1 MATHAYLNCA
11 PPKPQANC
19 RAAKKNNQV
28 TPGGFVKSFA
38 AIVLLLSCGAALAAD
53 RAETSPLYW
62 TYQHVLA
69 TSDDELSVAQ
79 LVFDLPQMHPD
90 MCDRAML
97 DLMAE
102 FLVNANVSNPS
113 YEKGIKEVFGI
124 LELGEAARYRTVA
137 QQVENK
143 AKLGSIKSRARKYA
157 RDHKENVPQYLPGT
171 IDRAALRRQ
180 YARDALAAHHSPDL
194 GIQLNRLTL
203 NGNVDKQFAV
213 AGKPDAVL
221 GYQRRMTDGILI
233 HIRTPYLYYYY
244 RGIGRVTYQY
254 KNGIGWIMRK
264 VTVNPL
270 AFEPLM
276 PYREF
281 AAELG
286 LPDDA
291 TLDMTMLLSGDG
303 PSTQTAA
310 QNNHDRPKRPPT
322 LIMDAA
328 AEMLLAKYRGP
339 IELDQRDAYAWICRL
354 LSHRGGARYS
364 ALLESV
370 ANGAVDEKLRRYAE
384 LKIDPAPGAEQTPYV
399 PGSVNLAELARVYPV
414 PYPVIGAR

>member
-1 MATHAYLNCA
+1 M
-11 PPKPQANC
+11 KP
-19 RAAKKNNQV
+19 
-28 TPGGFVKSFA
+28 FA
-38 AIVLLLSCGAALAAD
+38 AILLLLLCGPAPAAD
-53 RAETSPLYW
+53 RTETSPLYW

-79 LVFDLPQMHPD
+79 LVFDLPQMHPE
-90 MCDRAML
+90 MCDRPML

-102 FLVNANVSNPS
+102 FLANANVSNPA
-113 YEKGIKEVFGI
+113 YEKGIKEVFSI
-124 LELGEAARYRTVA
+124 LEMGEAARYRTVA

-157 RDHKENVPQYLPGT
+157 RKHKENVPQYLPGT

-194 GIQLNRLTL
+194 GIQLSRLTL
-203 NGNVDKQFAV
+203 NGNVDKQFAI

-221 GYQRRMTDGILI
+221 GYQRRMTDGLFV

-276 PYREF
+276 PYRDF

-303 PSTQTAA
+303 PSTQTAV
-310 QNNHDRPKRPPT
+310 QNNHDRPGLPPT
-322 LIMDAA
+322 FIMDTA
-328 AEMLLAKYRGP
+328 AELLLAKYRAP
-339 IELDQRDAYAWICRL
+339 IEADQRDAYNWICRL
-354 LSHRGGARYS
+354 LSHRGGARY
-364 ALLESV
+364 AAVLETV
-370 ANGAVDEKLRRYAE
+370 ANGAADEKLRRYAE
-384 LKIDPAPGAEQTPYV
+384 LKIDPAPKAEQTPYV
-399 PGSVNLAELARVYPV
+399 PGSINLVELARVYPA

>member
-1 MATHAYLNCA
+1 VRPA
-11 PPKPQANC
+11 PQAHSL
-19 RAAKKNNQV
+19 AAKNKNQAV
-28 TPGGFVKSFA
+28 PGELMKHVA
-38 AIVLLLSCGAALAAD
+38 VVLLLLSCSSVPAAD

-62 TYQHVLA
+62 TYQHVLV

-79 LVFDLPQMHPD
+79 LVFDLPQMHPE

-102 FLVNANVSNPS
+102 FLVNANLIAPS
-113 YEKGIKEVFGI
+113 YEKGIEEIFSI

-137 QQVENK
+137 QQVEKK
-143 AKLGSIKSRARKYA
+143 AKLGSIKGLAKKYA
-157 RDHKENVPQYLPGT
+157 RKHKEDVPQYIPGT

-180 YARDALAAHHSPDL
+180 YARDALAARHSPDL
-194 GIQLNRLTL
+194 GIQLSRLTL
-203 NGNVDKQFAV
+203 NGNVDKQFAI
-213 AGKPDAVL
+213 AGKPDAVR
-221 GYQRRMTDGILI
+221 GYQRRMTDGILV

-254 KNGIGWIMRK
+254 KNGIGWLMRK

-276 PYREF
+276 PYRDF

-303 PSTQTAA
+303 PSTQTAV
-310 QNNHDRPKRPPT
+310 QNNHDRSRPPPT

-328 AEMLLAKYRGP
+328 AELLLARFRAP
-339 IELDQRDAYAWICRL
+339 IELDQRDAYNWICRL

-364 ALLESV
+364 AVLETV

-384 LKIDPAPGAEQTPYV
+384 LEIDPAPGAEQTPYV
-399 PGSVNLAELARVYPV
+399 PGSVNLAELAREYPV